1 MTFFQ
6 LRIIGN
12 PKQSTNYFVHKNKGE
27 AAMNPSLKSRFY
39 TNLGSFVIL
48 IMLSASIIG
57 CNMPMSSSG
66 TQPPQVSIQ
75 NATATRDAATGL
87 PIVTVDY
94 TVKYP
99 SDLYSQT
106 LPSIP
111 TLTCSMKQT
120 QLTRDRTF
128 TGASVNITGT
138 TIAPQTGQATI
149 SVSEA
154 DKSIGGEFSIEC
166 TLNSDRLLATSN
178 TVSVNIPQPGLEE
191 PGVTQTQSTTCQW
204 QVAGTWNVTQ
214 GNNYHPVFVIAQ
226 TGTTL
231 TGTAT
236 LSESEA
242 SAGGYTGT
250 TGTGEGSVNGDVFT
264 FTVTWPPKTDGQV
277 ISGTYTGTITEG
289 RIDGQDNVWYG
300 TGSSTCAN
308 P

>member
-1 MTFFQ
+1 
-6 LRIIGN
+6 
-12 PKQSTNYFVHKNKGE
+12 
-27 AAMNPSLKSRFY
+27 
-39 TNLGSFVIL
+39 
-48 IMLSASIIG
+48 
-57 CNMPMSSSG
+57 
-66 TQPPQVSIQ
+66 
-75 NATATRDAATGL
+75 
-87 PIVTVDY
+87 
-94 TVKYP
+94 
-99 SDLYSQT
+99 
-106 LPSIP
+106 
-111 TLTCSMKQT
+111 MKQT

-154 DKSIGGEFSIEC
+154 DKSIGGEFSIDC

-178 TVSVNIPQPGLEE
+178 TVSVNIPQPSLEE
-191 PGVTQTQSTTCQW
+191 PTQAQSTTCQW

-214 GNNYHPVFVIAQ
+214 SNNYHPVFVITQ

-250 TGTGEGSVNGDVFT
+250 TGTGEGSVNGNVFT

-277 ISGTYTGTITEG
+277 ISGTYTGAITEG
-289 RIDGQDNVWYG
+289 KINGQDNVWSG
-300 TGSSTCAN
+300 TGPSKCVN